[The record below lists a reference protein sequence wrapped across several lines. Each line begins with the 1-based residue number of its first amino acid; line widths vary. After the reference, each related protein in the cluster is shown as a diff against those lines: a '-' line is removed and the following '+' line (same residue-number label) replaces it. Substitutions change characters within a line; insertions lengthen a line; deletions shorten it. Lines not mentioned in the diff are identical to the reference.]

1 MGSKIKR
8 SLFKYLM
15 PLAYLL
21 SYLGFGLNGIWVAVL
36 VSHIVASLAATMTGT
51 VLIRKKGNIKA

>member
-1 MGSKIKR
+1 MTGVQTCALPI
-8 SLFKYLM
+8 
-15 PLAYLL
+15 
-21 SYLGFGLNGIWVAVL
+21 FGLNGIWVAVL